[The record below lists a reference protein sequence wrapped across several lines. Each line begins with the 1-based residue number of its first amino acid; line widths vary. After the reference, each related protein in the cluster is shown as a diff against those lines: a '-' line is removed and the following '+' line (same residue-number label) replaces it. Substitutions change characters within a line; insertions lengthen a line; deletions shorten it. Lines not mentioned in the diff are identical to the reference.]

1 MNRTCIECERL
12 AMVVIAALFISSS
25 AFTQHEEP
33 LTAIVG
39 TVQSV
44 TRNQIHVISGAK
56 LMILHVDDHTEIWKG
71 KVLWDLS
78 PVENG
83 DDISARCRKVSGA
96 LVAEAIW
103 INIVNF
109 SGVITKVKGGT
120 FEVFTNPNAD
130 PRSAYKK
137 ENRLVR
143 FDADTIFESNEELD
157 LKVGREVQTVG
168 LDLKNGIVKAT
179 RVTIYEGKRP
189 VRMRKGKVIATDGTT
204 SVIDR

>member
-1 MNRTCIECERL
+1 MNALNVKL
-12 AMVVIAALFISSS
+12 AIRPIAALVISTS
-25 AFTQHEEP
+25 AFAQHEEP
-33 LTAIVG
+33 RTAIVG

-44 TRNQIHVISGAK
+44 TGNQIHVLSGEK
-56 LMILHVDDHTEIWKG
+56 LLTLHVDDHTEIWKG
-71 KVLWDLS
+71 KALPDLS
-78 PVENG
+78 QLEMG
-83 DDISARCRKVSGA
+83 DDISARCRKLFDR

-109 SGVITKVKGGT
+109 FGVITKVKGDS

-130 PRSAYKK
+130 PESAYKK
-137 ENRLVR
+137 ENKSVR
-143 FDADTIFESNEELD
+143 FDAETSFESSAEED

-189 VRMRKGKVIATDGTT
+189 VRLGKTKVIRPDGTIV
-204 SVIDR
+204 VIEP

>member
-1 MNRTCIECERL
+1 MRL
-12 AMVVIAALFISSS
+12 FSFPGSVFA
-25 AFTQHEEP
+25 QDEEP

-39 TVQSV
+39 TVQGISG
-44 TRNQIHVISGAK
+44 NQIHVISGAK
-56 LMILHVDDHTEIWKG
+56 VVTLHVDDHTEIWKG

-83 DDISARCRKVSGA
+83 DDISARCRKVSGE

-109 SGVITKVKGGT
+109 SGVITKVKGST

-130 PRSAYKK
+130 PQSAYKK
-137 ENRLVR
+137 EIKVVR
-143 FDADTIFESNEELD
+143 FDADTVFQSSEKRD
-157 LKVGREVQTVG
+157 LKVNREVQTVG
-168 LDLKNGIVKAT
+168 LDLRNGIVKAT

-189 VRMRKGKVIATDGTT
+189 VRMRKGKVIATDGNTPGGW
-204 SVIDR
+204 

>member
-1 MNRTCIECERL
+1 VDRTCIECERL
-12 AMVVIAALFISSS
+12 AMVMIAALVISTSV
-25 AFTQHEEP
+25 FPQDEEP

-39 TVQSV
+39 TVQSISG
-44 TRNQIHVISGAK
+44 NQIHVISGAK
-56 LMILHVDDHTEIWKG
+56 LVTLHVDDHTEIWKG

-83 DDISARCRKVSGA
+83 DDISARCRKVSGE

-109 SGVITKVKGGT
+109 SGVITKVRGST

-130 PRSAYKK
+130 SQSAYKK
-137 ENRLVR
+137 EIKVVRL
-143 FDADTIFESNEELD
+143 DSDTIFESGGKRD

-168 LDLKNGIVKAT
+168 LDLRNGIVKAT
-179 RVTIYEGKRP
+179 RVTIYEGKLP
-189 VRMRKGKVIATDGTT
+189 VRMRKGKVIASDGGT
-204 SVIDR
+204 SVASR

>member
-1 MNRTCIECERL
+1 VDRTCIECERV
-12 AMVVIAALFISSS
+12 AMIVIAALFISSS
-25 AFTQHEEP
+25 VFAQDEEH

-39 TVQSV
+39 TVQSISG
-44 TRNQIHVISGAK
+44 NQIHVISGAK
-56 LMILHVDDHTEIWKG
+56 LVTLHVDDHTEIWKG

-83 DDISARCRKVSGA
+83 DDISARCRKVSGE

-120 FEVFTNPNAD
+120 FEVLTNPNTD
-130 PRSAYKK
+130 PQSAYKK
-137 ENRLVR
+137 EIKVVR
-143 FDADTIFESNEELD
+143 FDAETIFQSSEKRD

-168 LDLKNGIVKAT
+168 LDLKNGIVKAEVIGWT
-179 RVTIYEGKRP
+179 VRVPTLP
-189 VRMRKGKVIATDGTT
+189 IAAL
-204 SVIDR
+204 